1 MQGKYY
7 FFIKQSNVV
16 LHYFFMIFV
25 HGFPCSEM
33 LQFPNQ
39 NADTSQK
46 EDNGMARLGIVI
58 ARPGDTSFA
67 ELQQLAKEA
76 ESAGFESVY
85 SPEFMNDALS
95 NCHIMAQ
102 ATSKVKVGTWIV
114 NIYLRHP
121 ALCAQTAVAID
132 DTSKGRLILGLGV
145 SHRPL
150 VEGIYKEKMDKP
162 REYMREYIGT
172 IRNIVTG
179 QGFPGAPMQPR
190 AATYKVPIY
199 VGALALG
206 TVELCGEMADG
217 AMLYL
222 CPTSRMPRVMA
233 ALEKGAAKAKRSV
246 SSVDI
251 TNGIPACIS
260 DDLNAAKAAARNN
273 LAFYGGLPFYNK
285 LFQSSGFAEEAERLA
300 KGDANGV
307 SDRMAEA
314 VSLIGPPSRCREQLA
329 AFREAGVQLPII
341 TPVVLPGQ
349 TATQAVRKAIETF
362 AQ

>member
-1 MQGKYY
+1 
-7 FFIKQSNVV
+7 
-16 LHYFFMIFV
+16 
-25 HGFPCSEM
+25 
-33 LQFPNQ
+33 
-39 NADTSQK
+39 
-46 EDNGMARLGIVI
+46 MARLGIVVV
-58 ARPGDTSFA
+58 RPGEMSFT
-67 ELQQLAKEA
+67 EMQDLAREA
-76 ESAGFESVY
+76 ESAGVEAVF

-102 ATSKVKVGTWIV
+102 ATSKVKVGTWIA

-132 DTSKGRLILGLGV
+132 DTSKGRLLLGLGV

-162 REYMREYIGT
+162 REFLREYITTVHGIT
-172 IRNIVTG
+172 SG
-179 QGFPGAPMQPR
+179 KGYPGAPMQPR

-217 AMLYL
+217 VMLYL
-222 CPTSRMPRVMA
+222 CPVSRMPRVMA
-233 ALEKGAAKAKRSV
+233 ALEKGAAKAGRSL

-251 TNGIPACIS
+251 TTGLPSCIS
-260 DDLNAAKAAARNN
+260 DDENAARTTAKNN

-285 LFQSSGFAEEAERLA
+285 LFQSSGFVAEAAALA
-300 KGDANGV
+300 KGNANGV
-307 SDRMAEA
+307 SDHMAEA
-314 VSLIGPPSRCREQLA
+314 VSLIGSPSRCREQLA

-341 TPVVLPGQ
+341 VPVAIPGQ
-349 TATQAVRKAIETF
+349 QTNAQAVRKAIETF
-362 AQ
+362 A

>member
-1 MQGKYY
+1 
-7 FFIKQSNVV
+7 
-16 LHYFFMIFV
+16 
-25 HGFPCSEM
+25 
-33 LQFPNQ
+33 
-39 NADTSQK
+39 
-46 EDNGMARLGIVI
+46 MARLGIVV

-67 ELQQLAKEA
+67 ELQQLAREA

-102 ATSKVKVGTWIV
+102 ATSKVKVGTWIA

-150 VEGIYKEKMDKP
+150 VEGIYKENMDKP
-162 REYMREYIGT
+162 REYMREYINT

-179 QGFPGAPMQPR
+179 KGFPGAPMQPR

-222 CPTSRMPRVMA
+222 CPTSRMPRVIA
-233 ALEKGAAKAKRSV
+233 ALEKGTAKAGQSV

-251 TNGIPACIS
+251 TNGIPTCIS

-273 LAFYGGLPFYNK
+273 LAFY
-285 LFQSSGFAEEAERLA
+285 
-300 KGDANGV
+300 
-307 SDRMAEA
+307 
-314 VSLIGPPSRCREQLA
+314 
-329 AFREAGVQLPII
+329 
-341 TPVVLPGQ
+341 
-349 TATQAVRKAIETF
+349 
-362 AQ
+362 